1 MSIQSAHRAL
11 SIHIITFRFGD
22 VRGRSRVLQIP
33 GRVSRGKVLHPAPQH
48 LFGTFSAFSMSTS
61 NHFPTILSAFQH
73 LALKFKGQSL
83 STKFYRKVLKK
94 ALKIVG
100 KWLKV
105 LGAALT
111 PLEGILLLLSLTPR
125 PHPLHPQ
132 DSEVEQKNM
141 QKISCCSTKVLHAVC

>member
-1 MSIQSAHRAL
+1 
-11 SIHIITFRFGD
+11 
-22 VRGRSRVLQIP
+22 
-33 GRVSRGKVLHPAPQH
+33 
-48 LFGTFSAFSMSTS
+48 MSTS
-61 NHFPTILSAFQH
+61 NHFPIILSAFQH
-73 LALKFKGQSL
+73 VALKFKGQSL
-83 STKFYRKVLKK
+83 STKFYRTVLNK